1 VNTYAKHRLV
11 YDIWNFGWAL
21 YMCDMSRIN
30 VHAECR
36 CTIGDVYSMVE
47 V

>member
-1 VNTYAKHRLV
+1 MIYVIS
-11 YDIWNFGWAL
+11 DGAL
-21 YMCDMSRIN
+21 YMCDMSRIS

-36 CTIGDVYSMVE
+36 YTIGDVYSMVE